1 MKRYETVRFNWY
13 HQCRVPCYA
22 ILENSLKMF
31 KSSCLTAQENL
42 QKRQFFGLSR
52 QVETRIP
59 PYFTRPKSEKIWPLF
74 CRNLQLDPPCG
85 ITCGG
90 GGREEGGGSNPIDPF
105 TSTPSGLRWYKKM
118 VDWFNKKWLYSRLRF
133 FFEATITTNNR
144 SPYFDVICWRQRPS
158 FTAQTNEVI
167 NQQSQRRHT
176 SGIRLILYRYLFATA
191 VKVCDKT
198 FSIIWSPW

>member
-13 HQCRVPCYA
+13 RQCRVPCYA

-31 KSSCLTAQENL
+31 KSSCLTAQDNL

-59 PYFTRPKSEKIWPLF
+59 PYFTCPKSEKILPLF

-90 GGREEGGGSNPIDPF
+90 GGGEGGGSKPIYPF

-118 VDWFNKKWLYSRLRF
+118 VDWFNKNWLYSRLRF
-133 FFEATITTNNR
+133 FFEATITELKQIIEAHTLT
-144 SPYFDVICWRQRPS
+144 SFADVKDLLLLLRQIRWL
-158 FTAQTNEVI
+158 I
-167 NQQSQRRHT
+167 SQVNDVT
-176 SGIRLILYRYLFATA
+176 LLA
-191 VKVCDKT
+191 
-198 FSIIWSPW
+198 

>member
-13 HQCRVPCYA
+13 RQCRVPCYA

-31 KSSCLTAQENL
+31 KSSCLTAQEDNL

-85 ITCGG
+85 RRHRITCVCVCGG
-90 GGREEGGGSNPIDPF
+90 GGGGSNPIDPF

-118 VDWFNKKWLYSRLRF
+118 VDWFNKKWLYSRSRF
-133 FFEATITTNNR
+133 FFEATITELKQIIGAHTLT
-144 SPYFDVICWRQRPS
+144 SFADVKDLLLLLRQIRWL
-158 FTAQTNEVI
+158 I
-167 NQQSQRRHT
+167 SQVNDVT
-176 SGIRLILYRYLFATA
+176 LLA
-191 VKVCDKT
+191 
-198 FSIIWSPW
+198 